1 MWVVGGMGWGEVTT
15 SLPLPRASMIWIIG
29 EYAER
34 IDNAGELLGT
44 FLENFVDETTSVQL
58 QLLTAI
64 VKLFLKRP
72 AETQELVQS
81 VLSLATQ
88 VCGCVGVWGVCVT
101 PPLCPYRTVTTLTCE
116 TEATSTGGCCPQTRP
131 LPRKWCW
138 QRSHSSLRRQIGW
151 NPTCWMVGCHGDVA
165 SP

>member
-1 MWVVGGMGWGEVTT
+1 
-15 SLPLPRASMIWIIG
+15 MIWIIG

-44 FLENFVDETTSVQL
+44 FLENFADETTSVQL

-88 VCGCVGVWGVCVT
+88 VCVHMCASVHMLCVCAT
-101 PPLCPYRTVTTLTCE
+101 PSF
-116 TEATSTGGCCPQTRP
+116 TS
-131 LPRKWCW
+131 LPG
-138 QRSHSSLRRQIGW
+138 Q
-151 NPTCWMVGCHGDVA
+151 
-165 SP
+165 

>member
-1 MWVVGGMGWGEVTT
+1 
-15 SLPLPRASMIWIIG
+15 MIWIIG

-44 FLENFVDETTSVQL
+44 FLENFADETTAVQL

-88 VCGCVGVWGVCVT
+88 VCVCPSALFYSPILHT
-101 PPLCPYRTVTTLTCE
+101 PPTHSHHTQHSPSTPSSRTVTTQTCV
-116 TEATSTGGCCPQTRP
+116 TVATSTGGSSPQTQQ

-138 QRSHSSLRRQIGW
+138 QRSHSFLRRQI
-151 NPTCWMVGCHGDVA
+151 V
-165 SP
+165 

>member
-1 MWVVGGMGWGEVTT
+1 MSREGERKGRGGVVTWRTAGSAHLWP
-15 SLPLPRASMIWIIG
+15 SSCCPPPLRRASMIWIIG

-44 FLENFVDETTSVQL
+44 FLENFADETTSVQL

-88 VCGCVGVWGVCVT
+88 VRVHMSMHVLCVCAT
-101 PPLCPYRTVTTLTCE
+101 P
-116 TEATSTGGCCPQTRP
+116 SFMS
-131 LPRKWCW
+131 LPG
-138 QRSHSSLRRQIGW
+138 Q
-151 NPTCWMVGCHGDVA
+151 
-165 SP
+165 